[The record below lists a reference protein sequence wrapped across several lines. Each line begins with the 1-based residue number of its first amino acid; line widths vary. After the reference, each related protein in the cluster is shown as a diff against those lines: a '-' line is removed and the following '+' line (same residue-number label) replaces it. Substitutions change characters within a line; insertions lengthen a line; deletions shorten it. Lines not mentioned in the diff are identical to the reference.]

1 MLKTSKQR
9 LVAAVRSEAKRCELL
24 SDVDLKQHSLKLKYD
39 AMRGDLS
46 RNIADAFGLVTEAV
60 RRHRGLTY
68 FDVQIQG
75 GIVMARGGIAEMK
88 TGEGKTITAVL
99 PAFYNGLS
107 GLGCHVVTVNDYLA
121 KRDFELLRPV
131 YEALGMSVG
140 VILRDQSPEERSQNY
155 RCDVTYGTAKEFGFD
170 FLRDRMKQAAGQRD
184 AEKTQ
189 RSLNSVV
196 IDEVDS
202 VLLDEARTP
211 LIIGTF
217 DQREAEQ
224 AADRY
229 YWAAQA
235 ADQFQEEVD
244 FYFDEDR
251 NQIELLPR
259 GFQKMSD
266 LPQVLATR
274 DVSNLELKEHIER
287 AISVRRNFQLDKNY
301 AIAAEKVVI
310 IDEFTGRPAE
320 GRQWQGGI
328 HQSIEAKEGLEISP
342 KTESAASVTVQHY
355 FRLYPQRCGMT
366 GTGMPAKREFQKTY
380 GMEVQ
385 AIPTNKPV
393 IRQQLATR
401 IFSDRETKFAAI
413 VEETK
418 EMLDTGRA
426 VLIGTRSVES
436 SEQISKLL
444 QQAKVEHSVL
454 NARYLEREAEI
465 VSLAGQPAAVT
476 VATNMAG
483 RGTDILLHDD
493 VRRAGGLHVL
503 LSEIHESSRID
514 LQLIGRSSRQGD
526 PGSYR
531 TFVSMNDEIL
541 KLGLGE
547 TAAAKLSAKY
557 QGMQREL
564 PASLFRKFA
573 SAQRRAERKHLVDR
587 MALLRREKDL
597 LDRMYETGQDLYLD
611 MIR

>member
-1 MLKTSKQR
+1 MWKTTKQR
-9 LVAAVRSEAKRCELL
+9 LVAAVRTEAKRYKSL
-24 SDVDLKQHSLKLKYD
+24 SDVDLRQQSLQLKYH
-39 AMRGDLS
+39 AMRNNLAGNL
-46 RNIADAFGLVTEAV
+46 ADAFGLVTEAV

-68 FDVQIQG
+68 FDTQIHG
-75 GIVMARGGIAEMK
+75 GIVMAQGGIAEMK

-99 PAFYNGLS
+99 PAFYYGLS

-121 KRDFELLRPV
+121 KRDYESLRPV
-131 YEALGMSVG
+131 YEALGLSIG
-140 VILRDQSPEERSQNY
+140 VILREQSPEERIRNY

-170 FLRDRMKQAAGQRD
+170 FLRDRMKLSAGQRE
-184 AEKTQ
+184 AEMTQ
-189 RSLNSVV
+189 RPLNSVV

-235 ADQFQEEVD
+235 ADQFQEGVD
-244 FYFDEDR
+244 YYFDEDR
-251 NQIELLPR
+251 NQVELLPT
-259 GFQKMSD
+259 GFQKMGE
-266 LPQVLATR
+266 LPQVVATR
-274 DVSNLELKEHIER
+274 AVSNLELKEHIER
-287 AISVRRNFQLDKNY
+287 AISVRRNYHLDKNY

-328 HQSIEAKEGLEISP
+328 HQSIEAKEGLEVSP

-366 GTGMPAKREFQKTY
+366 GTGMPARREFQKTY
-380 GMEVQ
+380 GMKVQ

-393 IRQQLATR
+393 VRRHLEPR
-401 IFSDRETKFAAI
+401 IVSDRKLKFEAI
-413 VEETK
+413 VAETQQ
-418 EMLDTGRA
+418 MIDAGRA
-426 VLIGTRSVES
+426 VLIGTRSVET

-444 QQAKVEHSVL
+444 EDARVEHNVL
-454 NARYLEREAEI
+454 NARHLEREAEI
-465 VSLAGQPAAVT
+465 VSQAGQPAAVT

-483 RGTDILLHDD
+483 RGTDILLHED
-493 VRRAGGLHVL
+493 VRAAGGLHVL

-531 TFVSMNDEIL
+531 IFVSMDDEIL
-541 KLGLGE
+541 KLGYGE
-547 TAAAKLSAKY
+547 AAAAKLAAKY
-557 QGMQREL
+557 QGVTRTL
-564 PASLFRKFA
+564 PSALFRQFTT
-573 SAQRRAERKHLVDR
+573 AQRRAERKHLVDR